1 MERHLL
7 RVLNG
12 FLDLGCLQLTQTVCI
27 NAERVLA
34 SCTILAHLS
43 AEPARHTMLPQR
55 WSSAGLGYSYAARLP
70 PDQPKLFRAPR
81 RSHDTDS
88 SRHTQFMHR
97 RYGQAAEQDLPLSM
111 QPVTIAW
118 RTVVAHS
125 KLNLHICKLVMEHM
139 CQSTV
144 PTVPTNRMCLQCT
157 KL

>member
-1 MERHLL
+1 MLL

-43 AEPARHTMLPQR
+43 AEP
-55 WSSAGLGYSYAARLP
+55 
-70 PDQPKLFRAPR
+70 
-81 RSHDTDS
+81 
-88 SRHTQFMHR
+88 
-97 RYGQAAEQDLPLSM
+97 LSM

-125 KLNLHICKLVMEHM
+125 KLNLQPHAGHLGPRAPASV
-139 CQSTV
+139 
-144 PTVPTNRMCLQCT
+144 L
-157 KL
+157 